1 MGGVKTEESPEAL
14 AVPMGSLKGPAD
26 TEESQEGL
34 VNTAESPEGMG
45 YTEGSQE
52 GMEDTEEESQED
64 SADTEEESQEEMV
77 NDNRIIIDDHGWMES
92 EDHYR
97 YEESKENYLGK
108 GDSVDVYEN
117 KHVQDEE
124 EMDNYPD
131 LETVGKG
138 FTRVHN
144 NELGNSNERVI

>member
-1 MGGVKTEESPEAL
+1 MG
-14 AVPMGSLKGPAD
+14 GPAD

-45 YTEGSQE
+45 YTWGSQE

-64 SADTEEESQEEMV
+64 SADT
-77 NDNRIIIDDHGWMES
+77 
-92 EDHYR
+92 

-144 NELGNSNERVI
+144 NELGNSMKGL

>member
-1 MGGVKTEESPEAL
+1 MG
-14 AVPMGSLKGPAD
+14 
-26 TEESQEGL
+26 EESQEGL

-64 SADTEEESQEEMV
+64 FADTEEESQEEVV
-77 NDNRIIIDDHGWMES
+77 NDNHIIIDQNGAS
-92 EDHYR
+92 EVSPSSEHITIDDR

-108 GDSVDVYEN
+108 SDSVDVYEN

-124 EMDNYPD
+124 EMGNYPD
-131 LETVGKG
+131 LEAVGKG

-144 NELGNSNERVI
+144 NESGNSNERVI